1 VKGRSEPVEIV
12 AAGIEKEAAFR
23 ESLTRLGAGDMASAE
38 NVLLSISANRDLSGP
53 AKFYLQQ
60 MEAWKEDP
68 KPEWDDV
75 ITLDSQ

>member
-1 VKGRSEPVEIV
+1 
-12 AAGIEKEAAFR
+12 
-23 ESLTRLGAGDMASAE
+23 
-38 NVLLSISANRDLSGP
+38 LSISANRDLSGP
-53 AKFYLQQ
+53 AKCYLQQ